1 MNSEFD
7 VINRYFIRP
16 WHNTLL
22 GPGDDAAL
30 IACKP
35 GIDWAISIDTLVAER
50 HFFSDVDPATLGH
63 KVLAVNLSDM
73 AAMGA
78 TPRWATLSLT
88 LTETLAQDD
97 AWLNAFSS
105 GFFALADQY
114 QVELIGGDTTGGP
127 LNISVQIIGE
137 VEREKALRR
146 SGARPGDDIWVSGY
160 LGDAA
165 LALQFQQQHLALTA
179 QEAVLCLAA
188 LHTPMPRIAL
198 GKALINV
205 ARSAIDISD
214 GLLADLSH
222 ILDSSGVAATIDFDK
237 IPCSPALKNKLQP
250 ENTVKNTIRQL
261 AIDCLLRG
269 GDDYELCFTVPE
281 NRRDAITRLAQESGI
296 LLSRIGKIMPGKGL
310 TVLGTDNNP
319 LILKNKGYDHF
330 SAQ

>member
-7 VINRYFIRP
+7 VIDRYFTRP

-35 GIDWAISIDTLVAER
+35 GMDWAISVDTLVAGR

-97 AWLNAFSS
+97 AWLKAFSS

-137 VEREKALRR
+137 VERRKALRR

-160 LGDAA
+160 LGNAA
-165 LALQFQQQHLALTA
+165 LALQSLQQHVTLTA
-179 QEAVLCLAA
+179 QEATPCLAA
-188 LHTPMPRIAL
+188 LHTPTPRIAL
-198 GKALINV
+198 GKALVNV
-205 ARSAIDISD
+205 AHSAIDISD
-214 GLLADLSH
+214 GLLADLGH
-222 ILDSSGVAATIDFDK
+222 ILDRSGVAATIDFDC
-237 IPCSPALKNKLQP
+237 IPRSPALKNKLMP
-250 ENTVKNTIRQL
+250 ENTVANTTCQL
-261 AIDCLLRG
+261 AIDCLLAG

-281 NRRDAITRLAQESGI
+281 NKRDAITQLAQESGI

-310 TVLGTDNNP
+310 TVLGTDGNP
-319 LILKNKGYDHF
+319 LIFKNKGYDHF
-330 SAQ
+330 PAR

>member
-7 VINRYFIRP
+7 VIDHYFARSSR
-16 WHNTLL
+16 NALL

-35 GIDWAISIDTLVAER
+35 GMDWAISVDTLVAGR
-50 HFFSDVDPATLGH
+50 HFFPDVDPAALGH

-78 TPRWATLSLT
+78 TPRWTTLSLT

-97 AWLNAFSS
+97 VWLKAFSS

-114 QVELIGGDTTGGP
+114 QIELIGGDTTGGP

-137 VEREKALRR
+137 VERGKALRR

-165 LALQFQQQHLALTA
+165 LALRFLQQHVMLAT
-179 QEAVLCLAA
+179 QEVTPCLAA
-188 LHTPMPRIAL
+188 LYTPMPRVAL
-198 GKALINV
+198 GEALINV
-205 ARSAIDISD
+205 AHSAIDISD

-222 ILDSSGVAATIDFDK
+222 ILDRSGVAASIDFDR
-237 IPCSPALKNKLQP
+237 IPCSPVLKNKLRL
-250 ENTVKNTIRQL
+250 ENTVTNTNRQL
-261 AIDCLLRG
+261 AFDCLLAG
-269 GDDYELCFTVPE
+269 GDDYELCFSAPE
-281 NRRDAITRLAQESGI
+281 NRRDDITRLAQESGI
-296 LLSRIGKIMPGKGL
+296 LLSRIGKILPGKGL
-310 TVLGTDNNP
+310 TVLGTDGNP
-319 LILKNKGYDHF
+319 LILNNKGYDHF
-330 SAQ
+330 LA